1 MNLDIVTAIAGKDL
15 RQILGRRTVRTSLTI
30 FPLIVA
36 VGLPLILRFGGR
48 KTGGIPAAVIPQM
61 LDAFT
66 VLFVIGAA
74 VLPTFIAS
82 YSLVGEKVERSLE
95 PLLATPASDG
105 EVLAGKSAAALAPPL
120 AVMWGA
126 AIVFMVL
133 SDFVT
138 RGRLGYDYFPTG
150 SSLVTFLLVVPL
162 SAVMSV
168 QFSVLV
174 SARVTD
180 VRAAQ
185 QLSSLIVLPF
195 AALYLLS
202 ELKVVTLDGAAVAVV
217 CIVVAVV
224 DVVLFL
230 LAKATFRR
238 EEILTR
244 WK

>member
-1 MNLDIVTAIAGKDL
+1 MTTDAIVAIAGKDL
-15 RQILGRRTVRTSLTI
+15 RQILGRRTVRASLTV

-36 VGLPLILRFGGR
+36 VGLPLIVRFAGH
-48 KTGGIPAAVIPQM
+48 KTGGIPAAAIPPL

-74 VLPTFIAS
+74 TLPTFIAS

-105 EVLAGKSAAALAPPL
+105 EILAGKSAAALLPPL
-120 AVMWGA
+120 TVLWA
-126 AIVFMVL
+126 AAAVFMAL
-133 SDFVT
+133 SDVFT
-138 RGRLGYDYFPTG
+138 HSRLGYNYFPTG
-150 SSLVTFLLVVPL
+150 SSLVTILLLVPL
-162 SAVMSV
+162 AALLSV
-168 QFSVLV
+168 QFSVLI

-195 AALYLLS
+195 AALYLLA
-202 ELKVVTLDGAAVAVV
+202 ELRVITLGGVAVAVTCSV
-217 CIVVAVV
+217 IAVL
-224 DVVLFL
+224 DVGLFML
-230 LAKATFRR
+230 TRATFRR